1 MSTESER
8 GSQRLPVKVR
18 AAIVADGEQRAGHLS
33 DLSGS
38 GCQLRFDQPGA
49 VDSPVI
55 GSVITLVLPGVGDL
69 GADVIGITPAFVR
82 LRFHPL
88 DEASGAR
95 LKTFLDD
102 LKATTFDTY
111 EDWH

>member
-18 AAIVADGEQRAGHLS
+18 AAIVDAGEQRPGHLS

-38 GCQLRFDQPGA
+38 GCQLRFEQPGSA
-49 VDSPVI
+49 DSPAI
-55 GSVITLVLPGVGDL
+55 GTVVTLVLPGVGDL
-69 GADVIGITPAFVR
+69 PAEVIGLTAVFVR
-82 LRFHPL
+82 LRFGSLPA
-88 DEASGAR
+88 DVTTR
-95 LKTFLDD
+95 LTTFLGD